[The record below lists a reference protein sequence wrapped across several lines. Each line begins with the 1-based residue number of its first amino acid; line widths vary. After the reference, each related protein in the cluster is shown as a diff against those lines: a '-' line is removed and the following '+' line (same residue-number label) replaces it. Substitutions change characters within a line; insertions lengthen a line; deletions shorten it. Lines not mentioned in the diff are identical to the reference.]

1 MHRDKTSS
9 KTFRRLVLV
18 NEDAYKSALQCMEE
32 GAVARMS
39 ERTMWYEKSGDRG
52 NITRDYSFRDVAS
65 TERQSPAPAPAP
77 TLAPV
82 VTASMSSTSTG
93 VRPLPATA
101 PVLEHVEPVER
112 DVAVEGAEVPE
123 LTSELRL
130 PTANRKD
137 VPSNH
142 LKKYDV
148 LLKKLRQSEQFRID
162 SAGRVVLDGA
172 APIEGSNF
180 HKLLRSMFV
189 SSFASD
195 RTPGRR
201 EFLSAMKHFG
211 IRPTEVSSPSAR
223 AALSVQ
229 GGSGSAKRTREGP
242 PGRRVRILRVY

>member
-52 NITRDYSFRDVAS
+52 NITRDYSFRDAAS
-65 TERQSPAPAPAP
+65 TERLSTTPVGPAPAPA
-77 TLAPV
+77 
-82 VTASMSSTSTG
+82 VTASLHSTSTAI
-93 VRPLPATA
+93 RPLPAVE
-101 PVLEHVEPVER
+101 PVREHVEAMGDVP
-112 DVAVEGAEVPE
+112 DVAIEEVPE
-123 LTSELRL
+123 LNSELRM

-137 VPSNH
+137 VPSYH
-142 LKKYDV
+142 LKKYDA
-148 LLKKLRQSEQFRID
+148 LFKRLRQSEHFRID

-189 SSFASD
+189 SSVASD

-201 EFLSAMKHFG
+201 EFLSALKHLG
-211 IRPTEVSSPSAR
+211 VRPTDVSSPSAR

-229 GGSGSAKRTREGP
+229 GGSGSVKRSRAGP